1 MDKQIKDDIEQM
13 IKRSEHEDRS
23 CLLSSIGRLFS
34 KLLKGVKNK
43 IVDELYIL
51 DK

>member
-1 MDKQIKDDIEQM
+1 MSQRGENEE
-13 IKRSEHEDRS
+13 RSS
-23 CLLSSIGRLFS
+23 LLSSIDRLFS
-34 KLLKGVKNK
+34 KLLNGVKNK

>member
-1 MDKQIKDDIEQM
+1 MSQRGEN
-13 IKRSEHEDRS
+13 EERS

-34 KLLKGVKNK
+34 KLLNRVKNK